1 VDGRKV
7 ERLVLV
13 GLIDVDEMGVA
24 QMDKVGQTGHPLD
37 HYFEPRL
44 AAFFFG
50 ERRRTAEHITHG
62 DNVERQEEFIH
73 VGLSKTHGREVWL
86 EAEGTEAEEAKEAKE
101 AKGVFGHKLRIVA
114 NDIGISNVS
123 KAVMPKKVVHDSQM
137 KFETVMTFVF
147 VRNWGG
153 NNHN

>member
-1 VDGRKV
+1 
-7 ERLVLV
+7 
-13 GLIDVDEMGVA
+13 
-24 QMDKVGQTGHPLD
+24 
-37 HYFEPRL
+37 
-44 AAFFFG
+44 
-50 ERRRTAEHITHG
+50 
-62 DNVERQEEFIH
+62 
-73 VGLSKTHGREVWL
+73 L